1 MFPPFPQEKAAK
13 ILEEL
18 ISSLQNG
25 EVELVQVAR
34 PSEERKNQ
42 GVMLGALVCK
52 DKNGNEVKLVT
63 NSGNAKKIENG
74 KRKTEN
80 DFFGEI
86 VFVEPVV
93 SAEEIENALAENDK
107 EIHEI
112 TKEIQK
118 LKENPT
124 EGNTAHCSLLTA
136 HLKQLCSA
144 SLSKVHALYKFHCID
159 GNVRTLKEI
168 CAMYNGGK
176 LPPTGTGDCCAPKL
190 LDYAFAHDLMPISL
204 AETEYTARSEEQGR
218 AKRCPE
224 KNFSLSTFH
233 FPLTPPCDERCGI
246 LLPAM
251 LGLRI
256 LWRDESICVVNSPD
270 F

>member
-13 ILEEL
+13 ILEKL
-18 ISSLQNG
+18 IFSLQTG
-25 EVELVQVAR
+25 EIELVQVAR

-52 DKNGNEVKLVT
+52 DKNGEIVNLVT
-63 NSGNAKKIENG
+63 NSGNAKKLKVESG

-124 EGNTAHCSLLTA
+124 EGNTAHCSL
-136 HLKQLCSA
+136 
-144 SLSKVHALYKFHCID
+144 
-159 GNVRTLKEI
+159 
-168 CAMYNGGK
+168 
-176 LPPTGTGDCCAPKL
+176 
-190 LDYAFAHDLMPISL
+190 
-204 AETEYTARSEEQGR
+204 
-218 AKRCPE
+218 
-224 KNFSLSTFH
+224 
-233 FPLTPPCDERCGI
+233 
-246 LLPAM
+246 
-251 LGLRI
+251 
-256 LWRDESICVVNSPD
+256 
-270 F
+270 